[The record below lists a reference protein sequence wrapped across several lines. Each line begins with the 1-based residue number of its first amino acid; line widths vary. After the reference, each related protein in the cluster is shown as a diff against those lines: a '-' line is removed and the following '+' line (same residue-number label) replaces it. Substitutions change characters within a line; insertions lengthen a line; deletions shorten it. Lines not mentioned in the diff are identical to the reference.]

1 MVMFLATQWYVYLMI
16 PLSAGIIGYVTNV
29 LAIKMMFFPLEFWGK
44 KPFFGWQGIVPSKAQ
59 KLAEDVVEMVLTR
72 LISVEEMYAKIDPK
86 RVASELSPVLNGM
99 TEEIVEQVIAESY
112 PVVWEAVPKAVKKRT
127 FDRIKKEMPQ
137 IIEQI
142 VEEVELHIEEI
153 CDVRAIVVEA
163 CVKNKKLLNE
173 LFLRCGAAEFS
184 FIGNSGLYFGFLF
197 GLPQMVI
204 WYFVQPWWLLP
215 LAGLLVGYATNWV
228 ALKMVFEPVQPMKI
242 GPFVLQGLFLK
253 RQKEV
258 SAEYAEIFA
267 SQILNAKN
275 LLSSILR
282 GPASD
287 RLFSIMQR
295 YLKEAV
301 DDSAGLS
308 KPFVQLVIGT
318 QRYIEMKNKIC
329 DRLLEKLPQE
339 ITRLHS
345 YTDEALDVKKELREK
360 LEMLSSE
367 EFERVLHPIFQEDE
381 WILIVV
387 GAILGMLAGF
397 AQLLFV

>member
-1 MVMFLATQWYVYLMI
+1 MMTFLAAQWYIYLMI
-16 PLSAGIIGYVTNV
+16 PLSAGMIGYFTNV
-29 LAIKMMFFPLEFWGK
+29 LAIKMMFFPIEFWGK

-86 RVASELSPVLNGM
+86 RVASELSPVLNAM
-99 TEEIVEQVIAESY
+99 TEEIVEQVIAEHY
-112 PVVWEAVPKAVKKRT
+112 PVVWESVPKAIKKKT
-127 FDRIKKEMPQ
+127 FERIKKEVPQ

-142 VEEVELHIEEI
+142 VEDVELHIEEI

-163 CVKNKKLLNE
+163 CVKNKNLLNE
-173 LFLRCGAAEFS
+173 LFLRCGSAEFR

-215 LAGLLVGYATNWV
+215 LAGLFVGYATNWV
-228 ALKMVFEPVQPMKI
+228 ALKMVFEPVRPVKI
-242 GPFVLQGLFLK
+242 GPFVVQGLFLK

-258 SAEYAEIFA
+258 SMEYADIFA

-308 KPFVQLVIGT
+308 KPFVRLVIGT
-318 QRYIEMKNKIC
+318 QRYIDMKNKIC

-339 ITRLHS
+339 ITRLHA

-367 EFERVLHPIFQEDE
+367 EFEQVLHPIFQEDE
-381 WILIVV
+381 WILILV

-397 AQLLFV
+397 AQLLLV

>member
-1 MVMFLATQWYVYLMI
+1 
-16 PLSAGIIGYVTNV
+16 
-29 LAIKMMFFPLEFWGK
+29 
-44 KPFFGWQGIVPSKAQ
+44 
-59 KLAEDVVEMVLTR
+59 
-72 LISVEEMYAKIDPK
+72 
-86 RVASELSPVLNGM
+86 
-99 TEEIVEQVIAESY
+99 
-112 PVVWEAVPKAVKKRT
+112 
-127 FDRIKKEMPQ
+127 
-137 IIEQI
+137 
-142 VEEVELHIEEI
+142 
-153 CDVRAIVVEA
+153 
-163 CVKNKKLLNE
+163 
-173 LFLRCGAAEFS
+173 
-184 FIGNSGLYFGFLF
+184 
-197 GLPQMVI
+197 
-204 WYFVQPWWLLP
+204 
-215 LAGLLVGYATNWV
+215 
-228 ALKMVFEPVQPMKI
+228 
-242 GPFVLQGLFLK
+242 
-253 RQKEV
+253 V